1 MYDIIIIGGG
11 PAGMT
16 AAIYT
21 ARAGLK
27 TLVLEKESI
36 GGQIST
42 TTLVENY
49 PGFIKISG
57 GELSMNMYDQVLK
70 SGAEFE
76 FDTVTK
82 IVDGKTKKVIT
93 QDKEYESKAIIVA
106 TGAKY
111 RQLGTDSEKK
121 YIGKGIHFCTSCDAA
136 FYKDKTVAVIGGGN
150 SAVASALTLADLAN
164 KVYLIQLLE
173 NLTCEY
179 DSVKKIKTKKNIE
192 IICNASVEE
201 FLGNENLEA
210 IKIKVKNDTR
220 IIEVDGVFESIGMIP
235 DTKFIVDFIDIDEA
249 EYIVS
254 DDCYTE
260 RKGIFVA
267 GDCRTKE
274 VRQLTTATNDGTIA
288 ATLAIN
294 YVKKCVDF

>member
-27 TLVLEKESI
+27 TLILEKESI

-42 TTLVENY
+42 TSLVENY

-57 GELSMNMYDQVLK
+57 GELSINMYDQVLK
-70 SGAEFE
+70 AGAEFE

-82 IVDGKTKKVIT
+82 IVDGKIKKVIT
-93 QDKEYESKAIIVA
+93 QDNEYECNAIIVA

-111 RQLGTDSEKK
+111 RQLGTESEKK
-121 YIGKGIHFCTSCDAA
+121 FIGKGIHFCTSCDAA

-150 SAVASALTLADLAN
+150 SAVASALTLSDLAT
-164 KVYLIQLLE
+164 KVYLIQLLDK
-173 NLTCEY
+173 LTCEY
-179 DSVKKIKTKKNIE
+179 DSAQKIKLKPNIE
-192 IICNASVEE
+192 VICNAEVEE
-201 FLGNENLEA
+201 FIGNENLEE
-210 IKIKVKNDTR
+210 IKVKVKNDIK
-220 IIEVDGVFESIGMIP
+220 IIKVDGIFESIGMIP
-235 DTKFIVDFIDIDEA
+235 DTKFIVNFLDIDEA

-254 DDCYTE
+254 DNCYTE
-260 RKGIFVA
+260 RNGIFVA

-294 YVKKCVDF
+294 YIKKC

>member
-27 TLVLEKESI
+27 TLILEKESI

-42 TTLVENY
+42 TSQVENY

-57 GELSMNMYDQVLK
+57 GELSINMYDQVLK
-70 SGAEFE
+70 AGAEFE
-76 FDTVTK
+76 FDMVTK
-82 IVDGKTKKVIT
+82 IIDGKTKKVIT
-93 QDKEYESKAIIVA
+93 QDKEYECKAIIVA

-121 YIGKGIHFCTSCDAA
+121 LIGKGIHFCTSCDAA
-136 FYKDKTVAVIGGGN
+136 FYKDKIVAVIGGGN
-150 SAVASALTLADLAN
+150 SAVASALALADLAS
-164 KVYLIQLLE
+164 KVYMIQILDK
-173 NLTCEY
+173 LTCEHE
-179 DSVKKIKTKKNIE
+179 SKQQVKAKKNIE
-192 IICNASVEE
+192 IILDAELE
-201 FLGNENLEA
+201 DFLGEENLEK
-210 IKIKVKNDTR
+210 IKIKVKGESR
-220 IIEVDGVFESIGMIP
+220 EIKVDGVFESIGMIP
-235 DTKFIVDFIDIDEA
+235 DTKFVVDFLDIDEA

-254 DDCYTE
+254 NDCNTE
-260 RKGIFVA
+260 REGIFVA

-294 YVKKCVDF
+294 FIKNQA